1 MTAET
6 QHSADAD
13 KAARIALLRAR
24 YEELRE
30 AGQARGRFEAAVAA
44 APHIGRQISTDLVQA
59 RVNVPAGWYWFGRL
73 NRGRCLR
80 IENTQGTPGVA
91 CLLWNAS
98 DPSERFC
105 ATDTIK
111 VQWTARIGRGRML
124 LSDMG
129 RVLASI
135 IDDNCE
141 RHDVLLGVG
150 PPRADDGSSPL
161 TTRSG
166 IENLSIAA
174 TKLGLEPRD
183 VHAPITFFAPV
194 TCRDQ
199 RFIWD
204 NNVRLANTYVDLYA
218 EMDLLVGISN
228 TAHPLAPV
236 AVASALIDAVLWRPN
251 RLHPSRFCR
260 EATAEAMRAYSRTD
274 AYLTELAGQAN
285 GGV

>member
-1 MTAET
+1 MTAEAQRPT
-6 QHSADAD
+6 DVS
-13 KAARIALLRAR
+13 KVARIAALRAR

-30 AGQARGRFEAAVAA
+30 AGQALGRFEASVAA
-44 APHIGRQISTDLVQA
+44 APHIGRQISTDLVQVRA
-59 RVNVPAGWYWFGRL
+59 SVPAGWYWFGRV
-73 NRGRCLR
+73 NRGTCLR
-80 IENTQGTPGVA
+80 IDNTQGTAGVA

-141 RHDVLLGVG
+141 RHDILLGVG
-150 PPRADDGSSPL
+150 LPRADDGSSPL
-161 TTRSG
+161 TVRKAT
-166 IENLSIAA
+166 ENLAIVA

-194 TCRDQ
+194 TCCDQ
-199 RFIWD
+199 RFKWD
-204 NNVRLANTYVDLYA
+204 DKVRLADTYVDLYA

-228 TAHPLAPV
+228 TLHPLAPPE
-236 AVASALIDAVLWRPN
+236 AASTVIEAVLWQPQ
-251 RLHPSRFCR
+251 RLHLSRFCR
-260 EATAEAMRAYSRTD
+260 EAIAEAVRAYSRTD
-274 AYLTELAGQAN
+274 AYLTELDGAGD

>member
-1 MTAET
+1 MNGGAQQPT
-6 QHSADAD
+6 DAD
-13 KAARIALLRAR
+13 KVARIAALRAR

-44 APHIGRQISTDLVQA
+44 VPHIGRQLSPDLVQA
-59 RVNVPAGWYWFGRL
+59 RESVPAGWYWFGRI
-73 NRGRCLR
+73 NRGTCLR
-80 IENTQGTPGVA
+80 IDNAQGTAGVA

-129 RVLASI
+129 RVIASI

-150 PPRADDGSSPL
+150 LPRADDDSSPL
-161 TTRSG
+161 TARSG
-166 IENLSIAA
+166 TENLAIAA

-194 TCRDQ
+194 TCSDQ

-204 NNVRLANTYVDLYA
+204 DDVRLADTYVDLYA

-228 TAHPLAPV
+228 TLHPLALPEAASTAIE
-236 AVASALIDAVLWRPN
+236 AVRWRPN
-251 RLHPSRFCR
+251 RLHLSRFCR

-274 AYLTELAGQAN
+274 AYLTELDGEGD

>member
-1 MTAET
+1 MTT
-6 QHSADAD
+6 VPRQLADAD
-13 KAARIALLRAR
+13 KAARIASLRAR

-30 AGQARGRFEAAVAA
+30 AGHALGRFEAAVAA
-44 APHIGRQISTDLVQA
+44 APRLGRQVSTDLVQSRA
-59 RVNVPAGWYWFGRL
+59 SVPAGWYWFGRVQ
-73 NRGRCLR
+73 RGTCLR
-80 IENTQGTPGVA
+80 IDNAEATPGVA

-129 RVLASI
+129 RVVASI

-150 PPRADDGSSPL
+150 RPRVDGCSSPL
-161 TTRSG
+161 TTRNG
-166 IENLSIAA
+166 TENLHIAA

-199 RFIWD
+199 RFEWD
-204 NNVRLANTYVDLYA
+204 GDVPLADTYVDLHA
-218 EMDLLVGISN
+218 EMDLLVAISN
-228 TAHPLAPV
+228 KPHPLAPPEAAARSV
-236 AVASALIDAVLWRPN
+236 DVVRWRPKQFD
-251 RLHPSRFCR
+251 LSRFCR
-260 EATAEAMRAYSRTD
+260 EATTEATRAYSRTD
-274 AYLTELAGQAN
+274 AYVTELDGC
-285 GGV
+285 GDGKV

>member
-1 MTAET
+1 M
-6 QHSADAD
+6 SAGAQQPTDAD
-13 KAARIALLRAR
+13 KVARIAALRAR

-44 APHIGRQISTDLVQA
+44 APHIGRQISPDLVQA
-59 RVNVPAGWYWFGRL
+59 RENVPAGWYWFGRI
-73 NRGRCLR
+73 NRGTCLR
-80 IENTQGTPGVA
+80 IDNAQGTAGVA

-129 RVLASI
+129 RVIASI

-150 PPRADDGSSPL
+150 LPRADDGSSPL
-161 TTRSG
+161 TGRRGT
-166 IENLSIAA
+166 ENLAIAA
-174 TKLGLEPRD
+174 TKLGLELRD

-199 RFIWD
+199 HFTWD
-204 NNVRLANTYVDLYA
+204 ADVRLVNTYVDLYA

-228 TAHPLAPV
+228 TPHPLAPPE
-236 AVASALIDAVLWRPN
+236 VASTAIDAVRWRPN
-251 RLHPSRFCR
+251 RLHLSRFCR
-260 EATAEAMRAYSRTD
+260 EATAEATRAYSRTD
-274 AYLTELAGQAN
+274 AYLTELDGE
-285 GGV
+285 GDVGV

>member
-1 MTAET
+1 MTTAV

-13 KAARIALLRAR
+13 KVARIAALRAR

-44 APHIGRQISTDLVQA
+44 APHIGRQVSPDLVQA
-59 RVNVPAGWYWFGRL
+59 RECVPAGWYWSGRIE
-73 NRGRCLR
+73 RGTCLR
-80 IENTQGTPGVA
+80 IANAQGTPGVA

-129 RVLASI
+129 RVIASI

-150 PPRADDGSSPL
+150 RPRADDGSSPL
-161 TTRSG
+161 TARKG
-166 IENLSIAA
+166 IENLAIAA
-174 TKLGLEPRD
+174 TKFGLEPRD

-199 RFIWD
+199 RFKWD
-204 NNVRLANTYVDLYA
+204 DDVRLVDTYVDLYA

-228 TAHPLAPV
+228 TPHPLAPPET
-236 AVASALIDAVLWRPN
+236 AATAIDAVRWRPN
-251 RLHPSRFCR
+251 RLHLSRFCR
-260 EATAEAMRAYSRTD
+260 EATDEATRAYSRTD
-274 AYLTELAGQAN
+274 AYLTELDGEGD